1 MKKFIKYIKESIVE
15 LKKVTWP
22 SKKET
27 YRYTFLVIGISLLVA
42 AFLGTLDFF
51 FNIGL
56 EFLIIK

>member
-1 MKKFIKYIKESIVE
+1 MGKFGKYVKESIIE

-42 AFLGTLDFF
+42 AFLGSLDFI

-56 EFLIIK
+56 EFLITK